1 VFKLITTAGLAF
13 SLILMSITPAASI
26 PAPSDPPAVEAT
38 ALTWSHAPKA
48 RKLDSTLIKKLRVR
62 DHTAAVRKI
71 KVKLVSRPSRTLWT
85 STRYTT
91 NVSMT
96 WVIKDPRN
104 VAKRFR
110 VCVDEP
116 LIDESRCIT
125 RDLKTINKPRG
136 DFWVRRIPGG
146 WRVFTAP
153 YYRPRSPAQCYSHE
167 YYRPRVI
174 WTIRVVDPRN
184 GRNAASARFSWTV
197 RCAG

>member
-1 VFKLITTAGLAF
+1 VFKIITTAVLTF
-13 SLILMSITPAASI
+13 SLVLMSVTPAASG
-26 PAPSDPPAVEAT
+26 PAPSELPTVEAT
-38 ALTWSHAPKA
+38 NLTWAHASKP
-48 RKLDSTLIKKLRVR
+48 RTLDTSVIKKLRVR

-71 KVKLVSRPSRTLWT
+71 KVKLVSHPSRTLWT

-91 NVSMT
+91 DVPMT
-96 WVIKDPRN
+96 WVIKDPKK

-110 VCVDEP
+110 VCVEEP

-136 DFWVRRIPGG
+136 DFWVRRISGG

-153 YYRPRSPAQCYSHE
+153 YYRPRSPAQCAGHE

-174 WTIRVVDPRN
+174 WAIRVVDPRN